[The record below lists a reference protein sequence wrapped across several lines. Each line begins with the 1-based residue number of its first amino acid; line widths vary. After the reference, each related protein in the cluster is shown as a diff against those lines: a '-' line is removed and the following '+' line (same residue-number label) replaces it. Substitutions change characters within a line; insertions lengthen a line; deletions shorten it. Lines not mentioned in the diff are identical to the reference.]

1 MVKPLVLISHRAREA
16 CDLKEALRRM
26 NLNED
31 LASKKEI
38 YIKKVTKLEEQIL
51 TKLDFTKYLSIFMAN
66 SKEKWQVARC
76 FVTNMFEVF
85 IFIFSLCFC
94 LS

>member
-1 MVKPLVLISHRAREA
+1 
-16 CDLKEALRRM
+16 M

-31 LASKKEI
+31 LAGKKEVF
-38 YIKKVTKLEEQIL
+38 IKKVSKLEEQIL

-66 SKEKWQVARC
+66 YKEKWQVARC

-85 IFIFSLCFC
+85 IFYFLHFLFVFSINQI
-94 LS
+94 